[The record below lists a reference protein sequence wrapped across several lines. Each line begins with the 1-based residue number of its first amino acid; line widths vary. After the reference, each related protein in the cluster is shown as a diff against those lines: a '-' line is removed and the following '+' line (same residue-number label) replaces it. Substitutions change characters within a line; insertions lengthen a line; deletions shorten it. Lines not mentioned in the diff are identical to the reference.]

1 MHEFANP
8 TTKPEIQRKLS
19 EWSSKIVELKEL
31 SAQILKL
38 DLSVQRGEDE
48 NFPFF
53 FMLRNTIELL
63 DGIAILINNSSIVPC
78 KHLLR
83 GLLENYFN
91 LEYLVKEN
99 TKQRAWLQ
107 TRCIGHVNGLT

>member
-1 MHEFANP
+1 MHEFASP

-38 DLSVQRGEDE
+38 DLSVQRGGDE

-78 KHLLR
+78 KHLPFSGTLR
-83 GLLENYFN
+83 LPKLL
-91 LEYLVKEN
+91 
-99 TKQRAWLQ
+99 QA
-107 TRCIGHVNGLT
+107 II